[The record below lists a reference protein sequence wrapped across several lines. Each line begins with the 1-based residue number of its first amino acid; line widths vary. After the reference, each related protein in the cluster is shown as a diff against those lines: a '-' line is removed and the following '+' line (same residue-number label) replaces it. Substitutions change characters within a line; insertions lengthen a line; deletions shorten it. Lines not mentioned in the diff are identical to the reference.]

1 MKLTLSKKRLWLDR
15 IFVILTGGATFIGLA
30 LLFLIFI
37 KVLLSGKDA
46 ISWSFLT
53 EQTRE
58 GGGAGGIFYQ
68 ICGTLI
74 LSFSAAL
81 ITTPLSLA
89 LALLQSEYVS
99 RVYFKR
105 GIKTLLYLLNGVPS
119 IIFGVFGYFVLVSA
133 AGFQKSWL
141 VGGIV
146 LAMMI
151 LPTVTISVS
160 DAIKRIPKHDRDV
173 ATALGLNPPKV
184 IWSLV
189 LPYSLNGLVTGLL
202 LGLARAAGETAPIM
216 FTAAVASGA
225 DLPTGIVDSPVVA
238 IPYHILE
245 LAQDASTP
253 EKLTNAWGS
262 AFVLMSASVL
272 FSILGWLV
280 RQRSFQENQR

>member
-1 MKLTLSKKRLWLDR
+1 MKLTLSKRRLWLDR
-15 IFVILTGGATFIGLA
+15 VFVFVTGGATVLGLA
-30 LLFLIFI
+30 LLFLIFF

-46 ISWSFLT
+46 ISWGFLT
-53 EQTRE
+53 EQTKD
-58 GGGAGGIFYQ
+58 GGGSGGIFYQ

-74 LSFSAAL
+74 LSASAAFMA
-81 ITTPLSLA
+81 TPLSLA
-89 LALLQSEYVS
+89 LALLQSEYLKRPVF
-99 RVYFKR
+99 RR
-105 GIKTLLYLLNGVPS
+105 GIKTLLYLMNGVPS

-146 LAMMI
+146 LALMI

-160 DAIKRIPKHDRDV
+160 DAIKRIPKNDRDA
-173 ATALGLNPPKV
+173 ATALGLNAPKV
-184 IWSLV
+184 IWSLI

-225 DLPTGIVDSPVVA
+225 ELPTGIVDSPVVA

-245 LAQDASTP
+245 LALDASTT

-262 AFVLMSASVL
+262 ALVLMFASVL